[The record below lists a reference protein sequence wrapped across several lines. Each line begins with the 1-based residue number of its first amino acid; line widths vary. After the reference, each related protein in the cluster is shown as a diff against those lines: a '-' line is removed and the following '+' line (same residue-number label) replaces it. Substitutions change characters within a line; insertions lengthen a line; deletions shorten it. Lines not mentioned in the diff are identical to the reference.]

1 MNIHERNKET
11 ISRKGFLQM
20 KESEFYSSRRLN
32 EPYIS
37 NLMDVNLQKYV
48 LDPRMRA
55 VADIQTQ
62 KTVVTAQ
69 SNQEYP

>member
-1 MNIHERNKET
+1 
-11 ISRKGFLQM
+11 M